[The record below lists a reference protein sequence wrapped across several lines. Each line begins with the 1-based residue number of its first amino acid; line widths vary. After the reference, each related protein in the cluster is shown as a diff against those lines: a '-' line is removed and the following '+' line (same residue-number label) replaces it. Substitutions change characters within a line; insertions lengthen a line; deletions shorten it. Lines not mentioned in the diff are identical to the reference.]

1 MGALRK
7 EINCRVIKPIIQL
20 LEDEGVALDD
30 LISNISEQDKRFVL
44 SQVTPNQ
51 IKRGIRESYSDKDII
66 EKVDEFVSSPDL
78 YSQTRDE
85 LSNLVLLESLKQ
97 NHVWISY
104 DLSEQLTE
112 KSKCLTRDRENYFR
126 NLIYKS
132 FHNID
137 TLLEGLLKSK
147 SSYLFDSPK
156 IIYELMPWL
165 TPLLFSSEVVKV
177 RKTNGGKNY
186 TQLTYSWNREPY
198 QNTNEYI
205 LEALSQ
211 APILYVKLPK
221 PEIRVT
227 YGDKFNVYDI
237 TWVDRKPVS
246 KKPILFGLLGGGI
259 ISLGYAA
266 LKHFNLD
273 FPSDAISLASPAA
286 VGTSIGTSWY
296 LLNKLG
302 RERGDHSVEREE
314 NVKLQQIAEKRY
326 YDLENFASEL
336 QQAQS
341 ELVRKSS
348 KELLYDAGLSYSL
361 FGQAFGKGDIVGAR
375 GHVVKVMRLL
385 KEYLDVHRIVGSV
398 NGVSVPSVEL
408 GLAAAELSYSQM
420 EPQSFSLLRKAEE
433 RKVGGNLSFYRKGEG
448 GAEGKFVKQ
457 FKLVPSAVSDI
468 EFLLWNM
475 QNPDFRKELKTPL
488 VLASDFYS
496 VVEGGEKRE
505 AAFVLEEEIVGSSL
519 FDFVNKLN
527 TRSGDDYSVLLKD
540 RLVNKC
546 LRSVAFFESEYERND
561 DLRNLVGV
569 LRDHSKPEVVRYDDK
584 LFDVFQNYLNI
595 DFGSLDSGV
604 VDKLRFS
611 FSQIH
616 DALSKHS
623 ASPCLDFSP
632 RNVRVGLKHAY
643 LNLRAKQGATVDS
656 CLEELGRVGNLD
668 DFVLDYVSSGV
679 GKGFSASDVLHAFE
693 DSLYFVD
700 FEKLASTTTSNDE
713 VIHIVES
720 PVYAF
725 GDSVKKGK
733 DVLYLAYLKN
743 FLDGG
748 KHAQQVSALE
758 KGEVVDTGFLS
769 GFDHNGFVASR
780 DLMSFYRNMRWVKWL
795 KGLLHEEQYCS
806 FHLGEACNSLDKE
819 VSKASSA
826 GITLDSRL
834 EDLAGSGS
842 GLEFTKCFLDKYV
855 GDKFL

>member
-1 MGALRK
+1 LA
-7 EINCRVIKPIIQL
+7 
-20 LEDEGVALDD
+20 
-30 LISNISEQDKRFVL
+30 
-44 SQVTPNQ
+44 QVTPTQ
-51 IKRGIRESYSDKDII
+51 IKRSVRDNYSDINLVEEVNK
-66 EKVDEFVSSPDL
+66 FVSNSDF
-78 YSQTRDE
+78 YTKTKSD
-85 LSNLVLLESLKQ
+85 LSNIVLLESLKQ

-104 DLSEQLTE
+104 DLSE
-112 KSKCLTRDRENYFR
+112 S
-126 NLIYKS
+126 
-132 FHNID
+132 
-137 TLLEGLLKSK
+137 LLEKGMSLAKDEDHFFQNIISK
-147 SSYLFDSPK
+147 SLHNVDNLLEQILRARVLDSPGL
-156 IIYELMPWL
+156 IFSLI
-165 TPLLFSSEVVKV
+165 PLFHHKLLSKEVVSVKKLEMGTNSITLEYTHNKETSETV
-177 RKTNGGKNY
+177 RKFILKYLEGAGSYFSTSIKINI
-186 TQLTYSWNREPY
+186 TPTYSKG
-198 QNTNEYI
+198 I
-205 LEALSQ
+205 S
-211 APILYVKLPK
+211 I
-221 PEIRVT
+221 
-227 YGDKFNVYDI
+227 YDI
-237 TWVDRKPVS
+237 KWKSENEEFS
-246 KKPILFGLLGGGI
+246 KKPILFGFLGG
-259 ISLGYAA
+259 SLLSAGYVM
-266 LKHFNLD
+266 LKHFSLD
-273 FPSDAISLASPAA
+273 FPADVVSLASPPVAG
-286 VGTSIGTSWY
+286 VFIGAGWY
-296 LLNKLG
+296 LLKKLSG
-302 RERGDHSVEREE
+302 EIKDRDAERDE
-314 NVKLQQIAEKRY
+314 NIKLQQVAEKHY
-326 YDLENFASEL
+326 DDLEGFAGEL

-361 FGQAFGKGDIVGAR
+361 FGQAFGKGDVVGAR

-408 GLAAAELSYSQM
+408 GLAAAEMSYSQM

-448 GAEGKFVKQ
+448 DAEGKFVKQ

>member
-1 MGALRK
+1 MFQYFYDELKEDSFRVFSEGTANLGNNTDLGKLVNEHGSDYTLDFLRK
-7 EINCRVIKPIIQL
+7 DRNYWIDYDSYNKIKEITRTNTDIGTFEKNVMQYFFRKSFGGKYGLVTFVKTLGFLGASPLPIFR
-20 LEDEGVALDD
+20 ATP
-30 LISNISEQDKRFVL
+30 SNIKKFTNTVNSENIILEEGNFLTRYSYGNKNVEGRLNRIDCNICRKAIEISPAWVGLSKANVKETVCARTIESILGGEFAPFGFDFGFDGDKLVVNGEVFGERVGNGILITKPLSIDDNVVSHSGKSWDGLKRFYYKGEPVL
-44 SQVTPNQ
+44 
-51 IKRGIRESYSDKDII
+51 
-66 EKVDEFVSSPDL
+66 VDGQTYNGDYCEFHA
-78 YSQTRDE
+78 R
-85 LSNLVLLESLKQ
+85 
-97 NHVWISY
+97 W
-104 DLSEQLTE
+104 
-112 KSKCLTRDRENYFR
+112 
-126 NLIYKS
+126 
-132 FHNID
+132 
-137 TLLEGLLKSK
+137 
-147 SSYLFDSPK
+147 
-156 IIYELMPWL
+156 
-165 TPLLFSSEVVKV
+165 
-177 RKTNGGKNY
+177 
-186 TQLTYSWNREPY
+186 
-198 QNTNEYI
+198 
-205 LEALSQ
+205 
-211 APILYVKLPK
+211 
-221 PEIRVT
+221 
-227 YGDKFNVYDI
+227 
-237 TWVDRKPVS
+237 KPVS
-246 KKPILFGLLGGGI
+246 FKKPIPRLVSIFRNIVTLGKPYALLREQNET
-259 ISLGYAA
+259 LEK
-266 LKHFNLD
+266 LLD
-273 FPSDAISLASPAA
+273 EKDKSYF
-286 VGTSIGTSWY
+286 
-296 LLNKLG
+296 
-302 RERGDHSVEREE
+302 E
-314 NVKLQQIAEKRY
+314 LQTAHG
-326 YDLENFASEL
+326 EL
-336 QQAQS
+336 QQVQS
-341 ELVRKSS
+341 ELVKRSS

-361 FGQAFGKGDIVGAR
+361 FGQAFGKGDVVVAR
-375 GHVVKVMRLL
+375 DEIKKVMRLL
-385 KEYLDVHRIVGSV
+385 KEYLGVCKIAGGS
-398 NGVSVPSVEL
+398 GSVPSVEL
-408 GLAAAELSYSQM
+408 GLAAAEMSYSQM

-448 GAEGKFVKQ
+448 DAEGKFVKQ

-546 LRSVAFFESEYERND
+546 LRSVAFFESEYEKNG

-595 DFGSLDSGV
+595 DFGGIDSGV

-656 CLEELGRVGNLD
+656 CLEELGRAGNLD